1 GTELKAWMLPKPLTR
16 EGAAPARL
24 RQRRIVDMK
33 LPCRPATL
41 LTLLFA
47 AQPAPGV
54 DLTKIDRTIAK
65 EPAYQSKSPS
75 YGLLVFGPEAKSR
88 AWVVLDGDFLYV
100 DRNCNGDLTEEGE
113 RLVIERNPQRNL
125 DKNKS
130 RMSSAVKSVPVVI
143 TDLDGA
149 KHQLTFRLTSTGVGL
164 VARCHASQY
173 VGSTYRDDLVFAT
186 RPQDAPIV
194 HFNGPL
200 TLQLVDP
207 PRQWSPGETVDLVVL
222 FGTPGHGKGTFA
234 YMIQGFPTRPTA
246 EIRFPAKNPG
256 AAPTVVKVA
265 LKEGSKPGKM
275 FGG

>member
-1 GTELKAWMLPKPLTR
+1 MHMIQCHWALLVA
-16 EGAAPARL
+16 GALALSAH
-24 RQRRIVDMK
+24 
-33 LPCRPATL
+33 A
-41 LTLLFA
+41 
-47 AQPAPGV
+47 G

-75 YGLLVFGPEAKSR
+75 YALLVFGPEAKSR

-113 RLVIERNPQRNL
+113 RLVIKRKPKRNL
-125 DKNKS
+125 DKKKS
-130 RMSSAVKSVPVVI
+130 GTSNAVASVLTVI
-143 TDLDGA
+143 TDRNGA
-149 KHQLTFRLTSTGVGL
+149 KHRLTFRLTSAGVGL
-164 VARCHASQY
+164 VASRHGSQY
-173 VGSTYRDDLVFAT
+173 VGSTYRDDLVFAK

-194 HFNGPL
+194 HLNGPL
-200 TLQLVDP
+200 TFQLVHP

-222 FGTPGHGKGTFA
+222 FGTPGLGKGTFA

-246 EIRFPAKNPG
+246 EIQFPAKNPG
-256 AAPTVVKVA
+256 AKPLVVKVA

>member
-1 GTELKAWMLPKPLTR
+1 
-16 EGAAPARL
+16 
-24 RQRRIVDMK
+24 MK

-41 LTLLFA
+41 LTLLLV
-47 AQPAPGV
+47 AQPALGV

-75 YGLLVFGPEAKSR
+75 FGLLVFGPEAKSR

-113 RLVIERNPQRNL
+113 RLVIKRKPPR
-125 DKNKS
+125 
-130 RMSSAVKSVPVVI
+130 AVDSVNVVI

-164 VARCHASQY
+164 VARCHGSQY
-173 VGSTYRDDLVFAT
+173 VGSTYRDDMPFAA

-194 HFNGPL
+194 HLNGPL

-207 PRQWSPGETVDLVVL
+207 PRQWAPGETVDLVVL
-222 FGTPGHGKGTFA
+222 FGTPGLGKGTFA
-234 YMIQGFPTRPTA
+234 YMIQGFPSRPTA
-246 EIRFPAKNPG
+246 EFQFPAKDPA
-256 AAPTVVKVA
+256 AAPLVVKVA
-265 LKEGSKPGKM
+265 LKEGAKPGKM